1 MAEHPGDEAAPK
13 KKPNRKAIQ
22 ATNTRAVFLRV
33 ARELFT
39 DRGYVNTRTEEIVEN
54 AGMTMGALYYHFR
67 DKRDL
72 FRAVFE
78 EVEGEF
84 DQIGREAAIGVEDSW
99 EAFITGCLANVDA
112 CRRPDIHQICMLDAP
127 SVLGWETWR
136 KIDGDY
142 AMKTMRGALG
152 HLMKQGIIA
161 EEPAEP
167 LAALLVGALNEAG
180 LSIAHSEDPAARR
193 AEMVEAL
200 VRLLERL
207 RVPAEQG

>member
-1 MAEHPGDEAAPK
+1 MVQTKGAPSPA

-22 ATNTRAVFLRV
+22 ATNTRAIFMRV

-39 DRGYVNTRTEEIVEN
+39 ARGYVNTRTEEVVEH

-84 DQIGREAAIGVEDSW
+84 DSIGREAAAAVSDPW
-99 EAFITGCLANVDA
+99 ESFITGCIANVDA

-136 KIDGDY
+136 KIDGAF
-142 AMKTMRGALG
+142 AMKSMRGALR
-152 HLMKQGIIA
+152 HLMTAKII
-161 EEPAEP
+161 EDEPTEP

-180 LSIAHSEDPAARR
+180 LTIAHAEDPAAKR
-193 AEMVEAL
+193 EVVVTAL
-200 VRLLERL
+200 IRLLERL
-207 RVPAEQG
+207 KLPAGK